1 MAEEGGCTCHRR
13 DTRTLHAPD
22 KAQQEGRGAQSVRG
36 GGTRLA
42 RRMTVR
48 GPEACV
54 RVLVV
59 LVRPHGHLGEWWLV
73 RHRSVRQNGGQRIS
87 PAVVDFS
94 DV

>member
-22 KAQQEGRGAQSVRG
+22 KAQQEDRGAQSVRG

-54 RVLVV
+54 RVLVI
-59 LVRPHGHLGEWWLV
+59 LVFPHG
-73 RHRSVRQNGGQRIS
+73 
-87 PAVVDFS
+87 PAVRRRCSVGCWLDIGCGAEMYERCHGKG
-94 DV
+94 